1 MSDVIIH
8 PARVSDAEALY
19 DLRLTALKT
28 NPEAFGSDWQ
38 DMEANQTVASYA
50 TTRIPPEDSDKC
62 LIVAEQAGRLVG
74 MMGFV
79 RGTRLKT
86 KHTGDIWGVFVRPD
100 ARRQGISN
108 QMMTALMAHIR
119 GLDSIKQVKLSV
131 IADNTAA
138 IALYQKFGFETWG
151 TLPKGLY
158 VDGVYYDMLYMSYI
172 F

>member
-1 MSDVIIH
+1 MSDVIIR
-8 PARVSDAEALY
+8 PATLSDAEALY

-50 TTRIPPEDSDKC
+50 TRIPAEDSDKC

-86 KHTGDIWGVFVRPD
+86 QHAGDIWGVFVRPD
-100 ARRQGISN
+100 ARGQGIST
-108 QMMTALMAHIR
+108 QMMIALMAHIG
-119 GLDSIKQVKLSV
+119 GLDGIKQVNLSV

-151 TLPKGLY
+151 TLPNGLY

-172 F
+172 LP